1 MDQRPMSTFL
11 HLYYR
16 LLQVLLTLLMAVL
29 IIPVS
34 MQILSRYTGLIPRY
48 IWTEE
53 IARFCFMWI
62 IMLGA
67 MIAVRDDSHFDVDV
81 LPHMGP
87 RGEAL
92 SRLFVHLA
100 MLLVALAFIWYGWD
114 FAILGTRKLSEIFG
128 LPMLWIY
135 GAWPVAGITWVL
147 FLGEKMVHDFRCLR
161 HPENNP

>member
-1 MDQRPMSTFL
+1 MSTFL